1 MKGPATPHR
10 VEKKG
15 VVSQVSKQKDF
26 TATPAMDNKN
36 GNASGGTNVKPTRS
50 PSDKAGM
57 GTTYPGFK
65 GQSYDPHI
73 KNETSRGH
81 DRNAGSALRAG
92 ANRNSSHKTGNRFG
106 A

>member
-26 TATPAMDNKN
+26 TATPALDNKN
-36 GNASGGTNVKPTRS
+36 GNASGGTKVKPTQS
-50 PSDKAGM
+50 ESDRAGM
-57 GTTYPGFK
+57 GTTYPGFA
-65 GQSYDPHI
+65 GQSVDLHI
-73 KNETSRGH
+73 KDETPRGH
-81 DRNAGSALRAG
+81 DRNKGSALRAG
-92 ANRNSSHKTGNRFG
+92 DSRSKSHTTGNRYG